1 MTSVHLR
8 KSLCA
13 YLYSKSIALV
23 VSTGVWNF
31 SLWRFFKWVNFPG
44 RDGEQVSSCVSP
56 HVGVGTEMPPVQ
68 LCSWSS
74 LCGDLQ
80 IPPTKG
86 SSCVERK
93 TPIEQRW
100 VSKPLTIKKLQEVSA
115 KAIDR
120 YHGRGGKEEPRRW
133 LVEKPTQNSVRGRN
147 QVLTGGC
154 WLTLDYF
161 MCVHR
166 LWRPGN
172 TDH

>member
-1 MTSVHLR
+1 MLTLNTVVWDFKILQIKHSHMTFVHLR

-13 YLYSKSIALV
+13 YLYSKCIALV
-23 VSTGVWNF
+23 VSTGVWHF

-44 RDGEQVSSCVSP
+44 RGGEQVSSCVSP

-93 TPIEQRW
+93 MPIEQRW

-120 YHGRGGKEEPRRW
+120 YHKWFTGE
-133 LVEKPTQNSVRGRN
+133 VVRKS
-147 QVLTGGC
+147 
-154 WLTLDYF
+154 
-161 MCVHR
+161 
-166 LWRPGN
+166 PG
-172 TDH
+172 DGW